1 MTVAVHPLLLGWM
14 TSARSGF
21 LEGEPGMMRYPVP
34 GFLCEHRDGLVMFDT
49 GLHPDL
55 ATSPTRL
62 RLLAGLFEVEM
73 GPEHTVTSQL
83 GALGID
89 PADVAVTVLSHLHFD
104 HTGGTAELPDA
115 RIVVQRAEW
124 EAALDPRVVELGGS
138 DPTTFDIGREV
149 QLLDGPHDLFGDGT
163 LRIVPTVGHTPGHQ
177 SLLVDGDLMLVA
189 DACYLAEGLA
199 RDHLPELAWDRDRQA
214 ETFEALRAAE
224 ADGVQLV
231 FSHDVDQWET
241 LPALLGTRFAP

>member
-1 MTVAVHPLLLGWM
+1 MTVAVRPMLLGWM

-34 GFLCEHRDGLVMFDT
+34 GFLCEHPDGLVVFDT

-55 ATSPTRL
+55 ATSTTRL
-62 RLLAGLFEVEM
+62 RQLAGLFEIEM
-73 GPEHTVTSQL
+73 GPEHTVTAQL
-83 GALGID
+83 TSLGFE

-104 HTGGTAELPDA
+104 HTGGTAELPNA

-138 DPTTFDIGREV
+138 DPSTFDLGREV
-149 QLLDGPHDLFGDGT
+149 QLLDGAHDLFGDGS
-163 LRIVPTVGHTPGHQ
+163 LEIVPTIGHTPGHQ
-177 SLLVDGDLMLVA
+177 SLLVNRDLMLVA

-199 RDHLPELAWDRDRQA
+199 RDHHPELAWDRDRQA
-214 ETFEALRAAE
+214 ETFAALRAAE
-224 ADGVQLV
+224 SDGVQLV
-231 FSHDVDQWET
+231 FSHDLDQWEA
-241 LPALLGTRFAP
+241 LPPLLR